1 MVNELQRL
9 LQESSDNAPHDD
21 FDSAALLRAGRSRNR
36 RRRATVVGVVGLAA
50 AAVVAV
56 STMALDLDP
65 KADPAT
71 PVGPV
76 TEPVGPVL
84 TLSDATSANLIPV
97 LQTANDLD
105 DVATARF
112 LDGVTA
118 DGQAVVRVDKS
129 GQDSA
134 SLTLVDLATEAE
146 EPLPDVPGPVS
157 YLLEATGEHL
167 VYSAE
172 HVTTGEDRRT
182 EARSLVFDRASET
195 WREMRWPE
203 LPVGVMLGQDVGPD
217 GRLYVAVNP
226 EADAVSALNG
236 GGLTGELWSVSL
248 TDPEDVR
255 DEHLIVGSFAIDDD
269 HLVWS
274 EKSNGISNRLTVR
287 DLESGDEKSFDP
299 QSGRYCLQS
308 SLDVDADRIVM
319 FQNCVTENGVTDDRI
334 QVVSMTGEP
343 VVTIQGDS
351 ITGSVDAGGHVIVTA
366 QNPDIRDTN
375 GAYSYDLT
383 SGDFLRL
390 STGTPR
396 VHVTLWGPVAEG
408 YVMWTEGPARGQG
421 WVQKIASVP

>member
-1 MVNELQRL
+1 MVNELRSL
-9 LQESSDNAPHDD
+9 LQESSDNAPYDD
-21 FDSAALLRAGRSRNR
+21 FDSAAILRAGRSRNR
-36 RRRATVVGVVGLAA
+36 RRRATVVGVAGLAA

-56 STMALDLDP
+56 STLALDLDP

-84 TLSDATSANLIPV
+84 TLSDATSAHLVPV

-112 LDGVTA
+112 LDGVTE
-118 DGQAVVRVDKS
+118 DGQAVVRVDRS

-134 SLTLVDLATEAE
+134 GLTLVDRATGAE
-146 EPLPDVPGPVS
+146 EPLPDVPGRIS

-172 HVTTGEDRRT
+172 KVITGEQRQT

-195 WREMRWPE
+195 WRELRWPE
-203 LPVGVMLGQDVGPD
+203 LPGGALLGQDIGPD

-226 EADAVSALNG
+226 DADAMSALNG
-236 GGLTGELWSVSL
+236 EGLTGDLWSVSL

-255 DEHLIVGSFAIDDD
+255 DEDLVVGSFAIDDN

-274 EKSNGISNRLTVR
+274 ERSGGISNRLTVR
-287 DLESGDEKSFDP
+287 DLESGDETSFDP

-308 SLDVDADRIVM
+308 SLGVDADRIVM
-319 FQNCVTENGVTDDRI
+319 YQSCVTENGVSDDRI

-343 VVTIQGDS
+343 VVTIQDDS
-351 ITGSVDAGGHVIVTA
+351 ITGSGDEGGHVIVSA
-366 QNPDIRDTN
+366 AGHDNP

-383 SGDFLRL
+383 TGDFLRL
-390 STGTPR
+390 ATGTTR
-396 VHVTLWGPVAEG
+396 FHMTLWGPVAEG
-408 YVMWTEGPARGQG
+408 SLMWTEGQAGGEG
-421 WVQKIASVP
+421 WVQKIALVP